1 MNESADRQDSHYRT
15 ARHKINIIVEDV
27 ARRRDVGVNEIMGR
41 RRGAE
46 ICAARNEAMHIVR
59 QQMKLSTPHIGRIFD
74 RDHSTVIHALRN
86 HAETLKGERR

>member
-41 RRGAE
+41 RDCAMRG
-46 ICAARNEAMHIVR
+46 
-59 QQMKLSTPHIGRIFD
+59 
-74 RDHSTVIHALRN
+74 
-86 HAETLKGERR
+86 